1 MKEALKELFN
11 RDLITLRKE
20 LELYTD
26 EANLWKVDNSIQ
38 NSGGTLCLHVIG
50 NLKTFI
56 GNALAQTSYLRNREF
71 EFSGTPVS
79 RTKIYQEL
87 DETIAAVNKGFDT
100 LTEAQLDDNF
110 PIRIWAEEKKTL
122 YTLMHLHG
130 HLTYHLGQLNYHR
143 RILDV

>member
-87 DETIAAVNKGFDT
+87 DETIA
-100 LTEAQLDDNF
+100 
-110 PIRIWAEEKKTL
+110 
-122 YTLMHLHG
+122 
-130 HLTYHLGQLNYHR
+130 
-143 RILDV
+143 

>member
-1 MKEALKELFN
+1 LKEALKELFN

>member
-11 RDLITLRKE
+11 RDLTALRKE
-20 LELYTD
+20 IELYRD
-26 EANLWKVDNSIQ
+26 EAKLWKLDNSIQ

-56 GNALAQTSYLRNREF
+56 GNALAQTTYVRDREF
-71 EFSGTPVS
+71 EFSGTPIP
-79 RTKIYQEL
+79 RTKLYQEL
-87 DETIAAVNKGFDT
+87 DETIAVVNKGFDA
-100 LTEAQLDDNF
+100 LTEAQLDDDF
-110 PIRIWAEEKKTL
+110 PIRIWEEETKIL
-122 YTLMHLHG
+122 FTLMHLHG

>member
-11 RDLITLRKE
+11 RDLTTLRKE

-56 GNALAQTSYLRNREF
+56 GNGLAQTNYVRDREF
-71 EFSGTPVS
+71 EFSGNPVI
-79 RTKIYQEL
+79 RTKLYQEL
-87 DETIAAVNKGFDT
+87 DETITVVNEGFDA
-100 LTEAQLDDNF
+100 LTEAQLDGNF
-110 PIRIWAEEKKTL
+110 PMRIWEEEKKTL
-122 YTLMHLHG
+122 FTLMHLHG